1 MRKKI
6 HPYIYI
12 IFTFLGVILTG
23 TILLALPISSS
34 SGKSFGFVNSLF
46 MSTSAVCVT
55 GLSVLENGVGV
66 DMTVF
71 GKVVMW
77 FLMEIGGLSII
88 TIAVFFFTI
97 IGAKLGISNRFLL
110 RESLNQNSV
119 KNITNLV
126 SNIVAISFTIQLI
139 GVLINLYPF
148 YQFTEYLNG
157 GEGDLMQAL
166 GISIF
171 HACASFNNAG
181 FDIFG
186 PEGMLLFSSTSTVVS
201 KSSIYIINFST
212 DFMIVTGGLGFVV
225 IKDFLENGRWSK
237 MSLHS
242 KITIIITAVL
252 IVSGTLIFK
261 FSTNMGWLEA
271 LFSSIT
277 LRTAG
282 FQTFNMANL
291 TQYPVAYIASI
302 VLMIIGASPCSTGGG
317 IKTTTM
323 AVIMMAIYHFAIG
336 KKTKAFRRSISNDQ
350 IIKAFVLLNLA
361 IMLVVVGS
369 FVVLAIQP
377 ELTVDKTVYEV
388 TSAFST
394 TGVSMGITT
403 SLKSVNKLIL
413 CFLMLFGRLGPLT
426 VIGVLNK
433 NWMNNSSEKIK
444 YVEESVIIG

>member
-6 HPYIYI
+6 HPYVYI
-12 IFTFLGVILTG
+12 IFTFLGVILVG
-23 TILLALPISSS
+23 TLLLDLPISST

-55 GLSVLENGVGV
+55 GLSVLENGVGL

-126 SNIVAISFTIQLI
+126 TNIIAISFTIQLI
-139 GVLINLYPF
+139 GILVNLYPF
-148 YQFTEYLNG
+148 YQYSEYLNG
-157 GEGDLMQAL
+157 GKGDLMQAL

-171 HACASFNNAG
+171 HAAASFNNAG

-186 PEGMLLFSSTSTVVS
+186 REGMLVFCSSSTIVS
-201 KSSIYIINFST
+201 KTSIYIINLST
-212 DFMIVTGGLGFVV
+212 DFMIMSGGIGFV
-225 IKDFLENGRWSK
+225 IIRDILENGRWSK
-237 MSLHS
+237 LSLHT
-242 KITIIITAVL
+242 KITIIITSVL
-252 IVSGTLIFK
+252 VVGGTLIFK
-261 FSTNMGWLEA
+261 FSANMSWLDS
-271 LFSSIT
+271 LFTAVT

-282 FQTFNMANL
+282 FQTFNMARL
-291 TQYPVAYIASI
+291 SQYPVAYITAI

-317 IKTTTM
+317 IKTTTF
-323 AVIMMAIYHFAIG
+323 AVIMMSIYHFAIG
-336 KKTKAFRRSISNDQ
+336 KKTKAFKRSISGEQ
-350 IIKAFVLLNLA
+350 IIKAYVLLNLA
-361 IMLVVVGS
+361 IMLVVFGS

-377 ELTVDKTVYEV
+377 ELGVDATVFEV

-426 VIGVLNK
+426 VIGVVNK